1 MLDRQ
6 HSALRPPRDESFVIG
21 DWQIQPAC
29 NRMVHRGRSF
39 EKKLE
44 PRLMHLLCFLAANPG
59 RTLNREIL
67 VAELW
72 PSVIVT
78 ENSLTRAV
86 SELRKHLGI
95 AGGNGFPKI
104 ETVAKKGYRLD
115 EKPQASESIWRRA
128 LSWPAFAIP
137 VLAVALFA
145 GSWIDKERGASPIS
159 PYRFE
164 ASTAGVAQ
172 EFMPVSSDGGDLSST
187 QRNAPM
193 LSANGGYD
201 AGGHSGIQR
210 EAPVLSADGSHY
222 AFINHDTAG
231 STIWLG
237 ELRGGTEPV
246 AVYNSSLPLTNLVWS
261 PTGNALLFARQGAIT
276 AEAIYGG
283 ARSAQLMQL
292 DLATWTVSMLVEE
305 PEQPGKAIP
314 AEVDLT

>member
-1 MLDRQ
+1 
-6 HSALRPPRDESFVIG
+6 
-21 DWQIQPAC
+21 
-29 NRMVHRGRSF
+29 
-39 EKKLE
+39 
-44 PRLMHLLCFLAANPG
+44 
-59 RTLNREIL
+59 
-67 VAELW
+67 
-72 PSVIVT
+72 
-78 ENSLTRAV
+78 
-86 SELRKHLGI
+86 
-95 AGGNGFPKI
+95 
-104 ETVAKKGYRLD
+104 
-115 EKPQASESIWRRA
+115 
-128 LSWPAFAIP
+128 
-137 VLAVALFA
+137 
-145 GSWIDKERGASPIS
+145 
-159 PYRFE
+159 
-164 ASTAGVAQ
+164 
-172 EFMPVSSDGGDLSST
+172 MPVSSDGGDLSST